1 MARNLLD
8 FARRPFGQKRNVVYF
23 VISGLLFF
31 AVVVVLFYWGRAPSR
46 SQAGTTD
53 VNPNPLNKT
62 VMPSLSQQTPQT
74 LPARDIH
81 AVPFEPNTGARPD
94 VAAAI
99 AEAVVLVTSE
109 PDKIIEARDKLNSI
123 LQLPLT
129 LQQEQFVKEHLSKL
143 AGKWLF
149 GPIVCQGDTLCDT
162 YTVKAGDLLSVI
174 SDRSKVPHEILM
186 QINGIRDP
194 KSLQAGR
201 TIKVIKG
208 PFNVKVSRSTFMMDV
223 YLQNTFV
230 RTFPV
235 GLGRTNMETPTGL
248 WRVKLNGKLISPTW
262 TDPDTGRTYKSTDPD
277 YPLGSRWIALEGIEG
292 LAMGRTGFA
301 IHGTKDP
308 EQIGTAG
315 SRGCIR
321 LHNGDAVLVYN
332 LLVPGYSQVRVVE

>member
-1 MARNLLD
+1 MARSLLD
-8 FARRPFGQKRNVVYF
+8 FARRPFGQKRNLMY
-23 VISGLLFF
+23 F
-31 AVVVVLFYWGRAPSR
+31 AVSGVLLVAVVGVLFYWGRAPSR

-53 VNPNPLNKT
+53 VNPNPPNRT
-62 VMPSLSQQTPQT
+62 AMPSLSQQTPQAQPGRN
-74 LPARDIH
+74 LP
-81 AVPFEPNTGARPD
+81 AVPFEPNGSSRPD

-99 AEAVVLVTSE
+99 AEAVVLVTSQ
-109 PDKIIEARDKLNSI
+109 PDKVIEARDKLNAM

-129 LQQEQFVKEHLSKL
+129 QQQEEFVKEHLSKL

-149 GPIVCQGDTLCDT
+149 GPVVCPGDTLCDT

-186 QINGIRDP
+186 QINGIRNP
-194 KSLQAGR
+194 ESLQAGR

-208 PFNVKVSRSTFMMDV
+208 PFNAKVSRSTFTMDV

-235 GLGRTNMETPTGL
+235 GLGRANMETPTGL

-292 LAMGRTGFA
+292 QAMGRTGFA

-321 LHNGDAVLVYN
+321 LHNGDASLVYN